1 MIWEDMN
8 YKVKGRKGI
17 KKSTMMMRE
26 VDRVISKEK
35 DAKRV
40 MKKGNENVI
49 RMMNM
54 VVMWW
59 ELNLPWNTDRPA

>member
-1 MIWEDMN
+1 MN

-17 KKSTMMMRE
+17 KKSTMMMGE

-59 ELNLPWNTDRPA
+59 ELNLPWNTDRSA

>member
-1 MIWEDMN
+1 MN

-17 KKSTMMMRE
+17 KKSTMMMGE

-35 DAKRV
+35 DTKRV